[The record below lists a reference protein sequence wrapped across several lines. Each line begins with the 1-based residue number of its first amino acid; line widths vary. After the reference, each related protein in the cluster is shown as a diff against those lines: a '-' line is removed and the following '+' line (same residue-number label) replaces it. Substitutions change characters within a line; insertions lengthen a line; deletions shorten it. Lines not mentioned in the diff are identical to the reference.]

1 MIGLIFGE
9 NELPKEILR
18 TVKKK
23 KIKYIIIDL
32 TIKNRFKKDKYS
44 HKASIGQFGK
54 IIKILRQNNCK
65 KVLFAGNVK
74 KPNFT
79 KLKVDL
85 KGFYYLPRLIK
96 KSKLGDAAILKE
108 IIKILLKE
116 RVKTLSS
123 LFFTPKLSLKKGTIT
138 KIKPNISDHFDIKKS
153 IKVLNTLGRYN
164 FSQGVVVRN
173 KKIISI
179 EGKDGTKSML
189 KKLKSTNKKKEG
201 VLVKFPK
208 KGQDLRIDLPTIGKD
223 TLKQCKLAKIKGIVL
238 KENKNIVLNKSECI
252 SIANKNKMF
261 ITVY

>member
-18 TVKKK
+18 TVKNK
-23 KIKYIIIDL
+23 KIRYIIIDL
-32 TIKNRFKKDKYS
+32 TIKNLFKKDKHS

-238 KENKNIVLNKSECI
+238 KKNKNIVLNKSECI

>member
-18 TVKKK
+18 AIKNKN
-23 KIKYIIIDL
+23 IKYIIIDL
-32 TIKNRFKKDKYS
+32 TNKNLFKKDKNS
-44 HKASIGQFGK
+44 HKASIGEFGK
-54 IIKILRQNNCK
+54 IIKILKQNNCK

-85 KGFYYLPRLIK
+85 KGFFYLPRLIK

-116 RVKTLSS
+116 RIKTLSS
-123 LFFTPKLSLKKGTIT
+123 LFFTPNLSLKKGTFT
-138 KIKPNISDHFDIKKS
+138 KIKPNIMDHFDIKKS
-153 IKVLNTLGRYN
+153 IKVLNALGRYN

-189 KKLKSTNKKKEG
+189 KKLKSKNKKNEG

>member
-179 EGKDGTKSML
+179 EGKEGTKSML

-238 KENKNIVLNKSECI
+238 KKIKILFLI
-252 SIANKNKMF
+252 SPS
-261 ITVY
+261 V

>member
-1 MIGLIFGE
+1 
-9 NELPKEILR
+9 
-18 TVKKK
+18 
-23 KIKYIIIDL
+23 
-32 TIKNRFKKDKYS
+32 
-44 HKASIGQFGK
+44 
-54 IIKILRQNNCK
+54 
-65 KVLFAGNVK
+65 LFAGNVK

-201 VLVKFPK
+201 
-208 KGQDLRIDLPTIGKD
+208 G
-223 TLKQCKLAKIKGIVL
+223 
-238 KENKNIVLNKSECI
+238 S
-252 SIANKNKMF
+252 S
-261 ITVY
+261 

>member
-18 TVKKK
+18 TVKNKN
-23 KIKYIIIDL
+23 IKYIIIDL
-32 TIKNRFKKDKYS
+32 TIKNLFKKDKHS

-108 IIKILLKE
+108 IIKILQKE
-116 RVKTLSS
+116 RIKTLSS
-123 LFFTPKLSLKKGTIT
+123 LFFYS
-138 KIKPNISDHFDIKKS
+138 KIIIKK
-153 IKVLNTLGRYN
+153 
-164 FSQGVVVRN
+164 RN
-173 KKIISI
+173 IY
-179 EGKDGTKSML
+179 
-189 KKLKSTNKKKEG
+189 
-201 VLVKFPK
+201 
-208 KGQDLRIDLPTIGKD
+208 
-223 TLKQCKLAKIKGIVL
+223 
-238 KENKNIVLNKSECI
+238 KN
-252 SIANKNKMF
+252 
-261 ITVY
+261 

>member
-18 TVKKK
+18 TVKNK
-23 KIKYIIIDL
+23 KIRYIIIDL
-32 TIKNRFKKDKYS
+32 TIKNLFKKDKHS

-116 RVKTLSS
+116 RIKTLSS
-123 LFFTPKLSLKKGTIT
+123 LFFTPNLSLKKGTFT
-138 KIKPNISDHFDIKKS
+138 KIKPNIMDHFDIKKS
-153 IKVLNTLGRYN
+153 IKVLNALGRYN

-189 KKLKSTNKKKEG
+189 KKLKSKNKKNEG

>member
-18 TVKKK
+18 AIKNQN
-23 KIKYIIIDL
+23 IKYIIIDL
-32 TIKNRFKKDKYS
+32 TNKNLFKKDKNS
-44 HKASIGQFGK
+44 HKVSIGEFGK
-54 IIKILRQNNCK
+54 IIKILKQNNCK

-85 KGFYYLPRLIK
+85 KGFFYLPRLIK

-116 RVKTLSS
+116 RIKTLSS

-164 FSQGVVVRN
+164 FSQGIVVRN

-189 KKLKSTNKKKEG
+189 KKLKSKNKKNEG

-252 SIANKNKMF
+252 SMANKNKMF

>member
-54 IIKILRQNNCK
+54 IIKILRRNNCK

-85 KGFYYLPRLIK
+85 KGFFYLPRLIK

-116 RVKTLSS
+116 RIKTLSS

-189 KKLKSTNKKKEG
+189 KKLKSKNEKNEG

>member
-238 KENKNIVLNKSECI
+238 KKNKNIVLNKSECI

-261 ITVY
+261 ITVD